1 MLFFRRNS
9 THWPGALFEEASV
22 WVPQVSSLYDCIQTW
37 RNFVRGS
44 KVLSSLR
51 FPSRGHEKYT
61 DARTT
66 LYNELQTG
74 VLADVNESKFNRREK
89 KAMYV
94 AKHILKVSFGWSP
107 YKINYYSGDWLLGPN
122 MFCWQPVYNL
132 LRRLKFLYLILNP
145 KVSPTYNCWTVF

>member
-1 MLFFRRNS
+1 MI
-9 THWPGALFEEASV
+9 SV
-22 WVPQVSSLYDCIQTW
+22 QRPW
-37 RNFVRGS
+37 
-44 KVLSSLR
+44 
-51 FPSRGHEKYT
+51 KYT

-74 VLADVNESKFNRREK
+74 ILADVNESKLNRREK

-94 AKHILKVSFGWSP
+94 AKHILKVSFGWSL
-107 YKINYYSGDWLLGPN
+107 YEINYYSGDWLLGPN

-145 KVSPTYNCWTVF
+145 KVSPT